1 MRYSRRAAM
10 ALLLLFLLA
19 SLLFSQAT
27 AVVQISGSVQDSSG
41 GAIPNAKII
50 VTQTATGFTRE
61 TTSGPNGG
69 YVLSNLPVGPYRLEA
84 SAPGF
89 RSYDQQGIVL
99 QVNTNPT
106 INVVLQV
113 GPLSQSV
120 EVHAAAEMAETQ
132 TSGISQVID
141 QRRVVDLP
149 LNGRQPTQLVL
160 LSGAAVVSPPSDL
173 ASSKNY
179 PSSTTISVAGG
190 AGQWNLLSAGWR
202 GPSGRFWGH

>member
-1 MRYSRRAAM
+1 MRDARHIAPALVILFAATP
-10 ALLLLFLLA
+10 LLFA
-19 SLLFSQAT
+19 QET
-27 AVVQISGSVQDSSG
+27 AVVQIAGSVQDSSG
-41 GAIPNAKII
+41 GAVVDAKII
-50 VTQTATGFTRE
+50 ATQTSTGFARA
-61 TTSGPNGG
+61 TTSGSDGG
-69 YVLSNLPVGPYRLEA
+69 YMLGNLPIGPYQLEV

-89 RSYDQQGIVL
+89 KSYSQRGIEL

-106 INVVLQV
+106 INVVLEV
-113 GPLSQSV
+113 GALSQSM
-120 EVHAAAEMAETQ
+120 EVRATAEMAETQ

-179 PSSTTISVAGG
+179 PSS
-190 AGQWNLLSAGWR
+190 
-202 GPSGRFWGH
+202 